1 MSVAKARI
9 TRFSKSDI
17 TVYLHPHKFSHDRTY
32 STAQTP
38 PPTQYITIS
47 SRGANIYSGNKRVG
61 HLPSQNKPNG
71 VGFTIARVAYTS
83 ILPSA
88 PTLLHLYKYFSMTL
102 FMLRAEERLVL
113 IQPLALWWW
122 CIYEFIYVLN

>member
-1 MSVAKARI
+1 MNI
-9 TRFSKSDI
+9 THFCKSDM
-17 TVYLHPHKFSHDRTY
+17 YLRAHPHKYSHDKTY
-32 STAQTP
+32 STTQTP

-71 VGFTIARVAYTS
+71 VGFTIAGGGIYFH
-83 ILPSA
+83 SA